1 MKQIKVLGSGCRN
14 CEITANVIAQEAK
27 DAGVEV
33 KLKRSQTSQRSWLT
47 GSCPRRVWSWMEK
60 LCTLA
65 DCLALIRRGYG
76 YGIKQIYWRR
86 LPVNLRASRTASVS
100 PSIARITRPD
110 TLAGFGLPHQYNVHR
125 SEEPPYKKSS
135 RLRAISSYLVDFCGD
150 RKDKTARPTRGC
162 GSAQTERL
170 CSYCVLDV
178 PDSVPCGM
186 LSSRVLPSMNGL
198 DRDSFLT
205 HRCHTQGVQTSPPP
219 GRSRRLT

>member
-1 MKQIKVLGSGCRN
+1 MAQTDLKQGRYVFSCRTN
-14 CEITANVIAQEAK
+14 KTYPGRWAISRIGH
-27 DAGVEV
+27 DY
-33 KLKRSQTSQRSWLT
+33 KLKQSLICSRVERQASSRSDAKTTKPNDAIRQLPQNGNSREGSNCALMIQRTS
-47 GSCPRRVWSWMEK
+47 
-60 LCTLA
+60 
-65 DCLALIRRGYG
+65 
-76 YGIKQIYWRR
+76 
-86 LPVNLRASRTASVS
+86 VNRFT
-100 PSIARITRPD
+100 
-110 TLAGFGLPHQYNVHR
+110 NVYR

-205 HRCHTQGVQTSPPP
+205 HRCHTEGVQTSPPP